1 MIYVGGLGTRL
12 GPLTAACPKPLLPV
26 ANRPFLDTLLWHLS
40 RFGFEKV
47 LLLAGY
53 RAEMVAAYAT
63 STPYRRK
70 LDITVLAEPNPLGTA
85 GALRAAAER
94 LDDQFI
100 LLNGN
105 SVFDFNWLDLA
116 ASHNRANEPLIVTAL
131 RWLGD
136 TSRSGI
142 VTLEEGRVTGFR
154 VRGGGGPGLV
164 NGGVYFMDRAI
175 IETLPEVGSLEADVL
190 PILAAK
196 GAVRGRT
203 YKGFFLDI
211 GVPDAL
217 DAAQSL
223 IPESLRRPAVFFKRD
238 GVSNIDQGQAGAI
251 ARYAWTADAREAI
264 KLVNDAGLFV
274 FVITNEGDV
283 SRGIH
288 DEAAILGLQRHTQSR
303 LRAFGAHVDDFRC
316 CRPHPEGN
324 VSEYAITG
332 SCRGSEPGMMFDILA
347 DWPVDIDRSIFIG
360 DKPTDIEAG
369 KRAGLRT
376 LYWQDD
382 DLRTALTPLLD

>member
-1 MIYVGGLGTRL
+1 
-12 GPLTAACPKPLLPV
+12 
-26 ANRPFLDTLLWHLS
+26 
-40 RFGFEKV
+40 
-47 LLLAGY
+47 
-53 RAEMVAAYAT
+53 
-63 STPYRRK
+63 
-70 LDITVLAEPNPLGTA
+70 
-85 GALRAAAER
+85 
-94 LDDQFI
+94 
-100 LLNGN
+100 
-105 SVFDFNWLDLA
+105 
-116 ASHNRANEPLIVTAL
+116 
-131 RWLGD
+131 
-136 TSRSGI
+136 
-142 VTLEEGRVTGFR
+142 
-154 VRGGGGPGLV
+154 
-164 NGGVYFMDRAI
+164 MDRAI

-238 GVSNIDQGQAGAI
+238 GVSNIDQGQVGAI

-274 FVITNEGDV
+274 FVITNEVDV

-288 DEAAILGLQRHTQSR
+288 DEVAILGLQRHTQSR

-316 CRPHPEGN
+316 CRPRPEGN
-324 VSEYAITG
+324 VSQYAITG

>member
-1 MIYVGGLGTRL
+1 
-12 GPLTAACPKPLLPV
+12 
-26 ANRPFLDTLLWHLS
+26 
-40 RFGFEKV
+40 
-47 LLLAGY
+47 
-53 RAEMVAAYAT
+53 
-63 STPYRRK
+63 
-70 LDITVLAEPNPLGTA
+70 
-85 GALRAAAER
+85 
-94 LDDQFI
+94 
-100 LLNGN
+100 
-105 SVFDFNWLDLA
+105 
-116 ASHNRANEPLIVTAL
+116 
-131 RWLGD
+131 
-136 TSRSGI
+136 
-142 VTLEEGRVTGFR
+142 
-154 VRGGGGPGLV
+154 
-164 NGGVYFMDRAI
+164 MDRAI

-238 GVSNIDQGQAGAI
+238 GVSNIDQGQVGAI
-251 ARYAWTADAREAI
+251 ARYAWTAGAREAI

-274 FVITNEGDV
+274 FVITNEVDV